1 MSAMLFYGNKLVWK
15 RYIYE
20 FEISSD
26 SDEFVD
32 EITQIVKNKIVNPKL
47 PNKNE

>member
-1 MSAMLFYGNKLVWK
+1 MSAMLFYGNKLIWK

-26 SDEFVD
+26 SDEFID
-32 EITQIVKNKIVNPKL
+32 EVT
-47 PNKNE
+47 